1 MKATFIFL
9 FLLLCV
15 AVFCVLAVVSFGVL
29 KMLEKADEILEA
41 KRRDEAKRA
50 LRHLRKVTRKNQNQ

>member
-15 AVFCVLAVVSFGVL
+15 AVLGVLAVVSFGLL
-29 KMLEKADEILEA
+29 KMLDKADELLEM

-50 LRHLRKVTRKNQNQ
+50 MRHLRKVTRKNNS